1 MIVMELDPGSLLM
14 NTDILVYHIKTPT
27 LYIIVFLILHQ
38 FYLKQIVLQNTNI
51 LSFCLYSNNLMNF
64 YGNKN
69 IKNVLGLSS
78 GSVQMEE
85 PRTSKHLCF
94 VLITNDVY
102 FKEIHLINTWPIT
115 NDLLLLL
122 LIICGNHPRLL
133 VVFSHKI
140 LICFYLVDCL
150 KYSYKSSN
158 YKSPCRKCYYLC
170 SIDIYRGNEVNPN
183 IIYITHFL
191 SYHALLE
198 TLGNYYMYYLQ
209 VLNIIYNV
217 TSLFYSV
224 VEDNPLYLHSLTYP
238 CIKMYNILLPPCFL
252 MLVPCIYILC
262 DLGMCIIL
270 SAINLNKTIIIVF
283 SNVKLMNT
291 WPDTYN
297 TGYST
302 VYLKFYSIIN
312 IKTFSSHFYR
322 ACILNIFIK
331 SLHYGMIEFDKKKHQ
346 SMVSDQ
352 REIFSPRI
360 MKLDLRNLSN
370 IIIFTALL
378 LIMYVFY
385 VYVQFHLYI
394 LFCANVLLT
403 TYMYMHFESY
413 FYRSDMK
420 RSLHTCKGNHKG
432 GGGAFLCQTPL
443 GVQTIH

>member
-1 MIVMELDPGSLLM
+1 ME
-14 NTDILVYHIKTPT
+14 T
-27 LYIIVFLILHQ
+27 
-38 FYLKQIVLQNTNI
+38 
-51 LSFCLYSNNLMNF
+51 
-64 YGNKN
+64 KN
-69 IKNVLGLSS
+69 IKNILGLSS

-102 FKEIHLINTWPIT
+102 FKEIHLTNTWPIT

-158 YKSPCRKCYYLC
+158 YKSPCRKYYYLC

-224 VEDNPLYLHSLTYP
+224 VEEDPLYLHSLTYP
-238 CIKMYNILLPPCFL
+238 CIKMYKILLPPCFL

-270 SAINLNKTIIIVF
+270 SAINL
-283 SNVKLMNT
+283 
-291 WPDTYN
+291 
-297 TGYST
+297 
-302 VYLKFYSIIN
+302 
-312 IKTFSSHFYR
+312 
-322 ACILNIFIK
+322 
-331 SLHYGMIEFDKKKHQ
+331 
-346 SMVSDQ
+346 
-352 REIFSPRI
+352 
-360 MKLDLRNLSN
+360 
-370 IIIFTALL
+370 
-378 LIMYVFY
+378 
-385 VYVQFHLYI
+385 
-394 LFCANVLLT
+394 
-403 TYMYMHFESY
+403 
-413 FYRSDMK
+413 
-420 RSLHTCKGNHKG
+420 
-432 GGGAFLCQTPL
+432 
-443 GVQTIH
+443 